1 MKRSS
6 LTSSF
11 ALIFAT
17 LFIFLSA
24 VTAFSQAGT
33 STVRGLVK
41 DPQGNIVAGATV
53 DLTNAATN
61 FSRSTTSTSDGVFSF
76 EQVPVGDYRMEVT
89 AKGFKKAIVTDVH
102 ALISKVTPVDVTLEI
117 GNVTESVTVISG
129 AAENLI
135 NRDDGTLGNNFVNK
149 QITQL
154 PLEARSPLALLTL
167 QPAVTREG
175 YVAGS
180 RADQS
185 NVTLDGVDIN
195 DAQTNALV
203 GTEGPTQIP
212 SGGAQL
218 TAAQNHPVIRLN
230 AEAIEEFRVTT
241 VNANANQGRSSGAQ
255 IALVTKSGSN
265 DWHGALF
272 EANRNTAT
280 TANDFFNNRSGVGK
294 PKLIRN
300 TFGGAVGGPIIKDKF
315 FFFYS
320 YEQRKDVSETA
331 APTRTVPLA
340 SLGRGEVRYR
350 NTAGGVT
357 TLTTAQLNSIFLPA
371 MNPLAISALANAAS
385 KYPANDSSVGDGL
398 NTSGFRFNAKTP
410 VNLHSHAARFD
421 YNLTSKQQ
429 LFLRANV
436 IYDLTGGIPQFPDTP
451 APNLWEHPLGFVA
464 GHTWTISNRFVNNFR
479 YGLTREAYSQ
489 QGDSGENAIR
499 FRFVFSPILD
509 PSVRTVNRITPV
521 HNITDDFSWLKGNHS
536 IQFGGN
542 IRLISNQRTS
552 FANAFDNAITNP
564 SFYFAGGNSMS
575 DAVDMFGTT
584 NLGAPL
590 DPGFT
595 DAVQAAVTA
604 LVGRF
609 SQYSALFTF
618 DHDGTPLPAGTPAI
632 RDWRTREYD
641 VYGQDVWKI
650 RSNLTLTYGLRYTY
664 SEPVWEANGFE
675 TGTNIPLSDFFQKRL
690 AGAAAGKP
698 FNDPIS
704 IELTGKANGKRPLYD
719 PDKNNFQPR
728 VAIAWSPA
736 FKSGLLGKFF
746 GTHGQSVLRGG
757 FGITNDYYG
766 QQLAVSFD
774 LNNALGFSSS
784 QNINANTFSIPD
796 IYGGGGP
803 RPLAPLFT
811 AFGQNVR
818 SLPNITTPGTL
829 TFPQTAGFTTARPIQ
844 SSLDQ
849 RLIAPINYSWNATFE
864 RELPHGLVLQASY
877 IGRAARHLIASRDVM
892 ALNNLVDPKSGMDWY
907 TAAGILEQARV
918 AGVPVASIQTIPY
931 FQNLFPSNLAQLVND
946 NYCGGECIDPTLNQT
961 QAVFAMAQ
969 RGFFG
974 NDWTD
979 TQDALDQAVNGGVSG
994 PGNLFFQPQYGA
1006 LSTFSSVAKSNYHAG
1021 TLSIRE
1027 RLGSTLTLD
1036 FNYTLSHALDDASGL
1051 STSGAYG
1058 GAFIV
1063 NPILQHLSYANAD
1076 FDIRHII
1083 NINGVW
1089 TLPFGRG
1096 HAFFGD
1102 ANKVVNAV
1110 IGGWQLSGIYR
1121 WNSGLPVGF
1130 YGDSGPFDNS
1140 RWATNWNVQS
1150 NVIRSQPVTTCP
1162 DRGGVPSS
1170 INPSAAPKLFGCN
1183 TKAAYNSFRNAR
1195 PGEVGDRNVFRVPG
1209 YVDLDLGLGK
1219 SFGMPWS
1226 EKHKLQIR
1234 VEAFNITNTQRL
1246 GQYNTGRSGFGV
1258 NLKPSSATPPTV
1270 WSNFTAIQGSPRVL
1284 QFGFRY
1290 EF

>member
-1 MKRSS
+1 MKRRS
-6 LTSSF
+6 LLANTF
-11 ALIFAT
+11 ALMFGVFSLLVMTTAT
-17 LFIFLSA
+17 A
-24 VTAFSQAGT
+24 WGQAGT
-33 STVRGLVK
+33 STVRGIVK
-41 DPQGNIVAGATV
+41 DPQGNVVAGATV
-53 DLTNAATN
+53 SLTNSATN
-61 FSRSTTSTSDGVFSF
+61 FSRTTTSTTDGVFTF
-76 EQVPVGDYRMEVT
+76 EQVPVGDYRMEAT
-89 AKGFKKAIVTDVH
+89 ATGFKKAVVTDVH
-102 ALISKVTPVDVTLEI
+102 ALVSRVTPVDVTLDI
-117 GNVTESVTVISG
+117 GNVTETVTVKSS

-135 NRDDGTLGNNFVNK
+135 NRDDGTLGNNFVNQ

-154 PLEARSPLALLTL
+154 PLEARSPLSLLTL
-167 QPAVTREG
+167 QPAVTKEG
-175 YVAGS
+175 YVAGA
-180 RADQS
+180 RTDQS

-195 DAQTNALV
+195 DAQTNAIAGV
-203 GTEGPTQIP
+203 DAVPN
-212 SGGAQL
+212 GGAQL
-218 TAAQNHPVIRLN
+218 TAPQSHPVIRLN

-241 VNANANQGRSSGAQ
+241 VNANASQGRSSGAQ
-255 IALVTKSGSN
+255 ISLVTKSGSN

-280 TANDFFNNRSGVGK
+280 TANDFFNILAKVDR

-300 TFGGAVGGPIIKDKF
+300 TFGGAVGGPIIKNKL

-320 YEQRKDVSETA
+320 YEERRDISEVA
-331 APTRTVPLA
+331 APTRTVPLPT
-340 SLGRGEVRYR
+340 LGQGKVLYR
-350 NTAGGVT
+350 NTSGGVT
-357 TLTTAQLNSIFLPA
+357 TLSTAQLNSIFLPG
-371 MNPLAISALANAAS
+371 MNPLAIAVLANAAS

-410 VNLHSHAARFD
+410 VTLHSHSGRFD
-421 YNLTSKQQ
+421 YNLNSKQL
-429 LFLRANV
+429 LFLRVNV
-436 IYDLTGGIPQFPDTP
+436 IYDLTGGVPQFPDTP
-451 APNLWEHPLGFVA
+451 APNLWEHPMGFVI

-479 YGLTREAYSQ
+479 YGLTREAFSQ
-489 QGDSGENAIR
+489 QGDSGDNAIT
-499 FRFVFSPILD
+499 FRFVFAPRLFT
-509 PSVRTVNRITPV
+509 RTLSRTTPV
-521 HNITDDFSWLKGNHS
+521 HNFTDDFSWIKGNHS

-542 IRLISNQRTS
+542 IRLISNKRSS
-552 FANAFDNAITNP
+552 FANAFDNAVTNP
-564 SFYFAGGNSMS
+564 SGYFAGGNSMS

-584 NLGAPL
+584 VLGAPL
-590 DPGFT
+590 DPGT
-595 DAVQAAVTA
+595 TADVQAAVTA

-618 DHDGTPLPAGTPAI
+618 DHNGKPLPAGASAD

-650 RSNLTLTYGLRYTY
+650 RSNLTLTYGLRYSY
-664 SEPVWEANGFE
+664 STPIWEANGFE
-675 TGTNIPLSDFFQKRL
+675 TGTNIPLSDFFAMRL

-704 IELTGKANGKRPLYD
+704 IELTGRANGKRPLYD
-719 PDKNNFQPR
+719 PDRNNFQPR
-728 VAIAWSPA
+728 VAIAWSPG
-736 FKSGLLGKFF
+736 FKKGLLGKFF

-784 QNINANTFSIPD
+784 QNINVNTFSIPD
-796 IYGGGGP
+796 IFGGGGP

-811 AFGQNVR
+811 GFGQAIR
-818 SLPNITTPGTL
+818 PLPNIVTPAAL
-829 TFPQTAGFTTARPIQ
+829 TFPQTAPFTTARPIQ

-864 RELPHGLVLQASY
+864 RELPHGLLLQASY

-907 TAAGILEQARV
+907 TAAGILERARV
-918 AGVPVASIQTIPY
+918 AGVAVSAIPSIAY
-931 FQNLFPSNLAQLVND
+931 FQNLFPSNLADLINT
-946 NYCGGECIDPTLNQT
+946 NYCGGVCVNPALNQT

-969 RGFFG
+969 RNFFG

-979 TQDALDQAVNGGVSG
+979 TQDALDQAVNGGNSG
-994 PGNLFFQPQYGA
+994 PANLFFQPQYGA

-1021 TLSIRE
+1021 TISIRE
-1027 RLGSTLTLD
+1027 RLSTSLTMD
-1036 FNYTLSHALDDASGL
+1036 FNYTLSHSLDDASGL
-1051 STSGAYG
+1051 ATSGAFG

-1063 NPILQHLSYANAD
+1063 NPILQQSSYANSD

-1083 NINGVW
+1083 NINAVW
-1089 TLPFGRG
+1089 QLPFGHGR
-1096 HAFFGD
+1096 FFFSD
-1102 ANKVVNAV
+1102 SNKVVNGV

-1150 NVIRSQPVTTCP
+1150 NVIRTQPVDTCP
-1162 DRGGVPSS
+1162 DRGSAPSS
-1170 INPSAAPKLFGCN
+1170 INPSGAPKLFGCN
-1183 TKAAYNSFRNAR
+1183 TLAAYNSFRNAL

-1209 YVDLDLGLGK
+1209 YVDLDIGLGK
-1219 SFGMPWS
+1219 SFTMPWS
-1226 EKHKLQIR
+1226 ERHKLQIR

-1258 NLKPSSATPPTV
+1258 NLKPSSANPPIA